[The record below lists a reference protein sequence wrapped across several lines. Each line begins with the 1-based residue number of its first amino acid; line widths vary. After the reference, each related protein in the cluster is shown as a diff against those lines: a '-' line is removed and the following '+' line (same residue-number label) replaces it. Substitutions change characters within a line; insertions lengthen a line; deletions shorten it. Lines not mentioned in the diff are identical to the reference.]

1 MEWSPSIG
9 VITKLSCYFPSRNR
23 VSHQKLQEVE
33 ALTMEDS
40 GRRKELEAKVLEK
53 VAEVISAI
61 KNAKHVDQVISALHS
76 VAVLLFPVDASIIAG
91 QSRLFSLQFFCERV
105 RKCVEINLC
114 HSYLWIMSY
123 KPCLIIILILFLVVD
138 S

>member
-9 VITKLSCYFPSRNR
+9 VITKLSCYFPSRNRAWYFPSRNR

-91 QSRLFSLQFFCERV
+91 QSRLFSLQFFYERV
-105 RKCVEINLC
+105 EFC
-114 HSYLWIMSY
+114 S
-123 KPCLIIILILFLVVD
+123 
-138 S
+138 